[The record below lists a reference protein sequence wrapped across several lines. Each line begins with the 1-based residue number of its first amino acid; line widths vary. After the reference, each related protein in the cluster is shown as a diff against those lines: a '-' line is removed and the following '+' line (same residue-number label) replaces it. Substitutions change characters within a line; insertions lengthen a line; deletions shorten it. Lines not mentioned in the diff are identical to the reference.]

1 MLRKITEIKK
11 IIQTVD
17 VAKYKFNISPRN
29 NILKIKEKSIEF
41 INNFDNENYKNL
53 LFTGNAGL
61 RKNIYV

>member
-1 MLRKITEIKK
+1 MYSDE
-11 IIQTVD
+11 VD
-17 VAKYKFNISPRN
+17 VEKYKF